1 MLQLAITLL
10 SSLACTP
17 AQADEPDAVVPEV
30 AVYEYECTVQE
41 PTELELPS
49 EDVIYMLERCNANAC
64 EPDRGRVIRQGTT
77 ITVTCQVDETLRLVV
92 IGG

>member
-10 SSLACTP
+10 SSLLACTP

-30 AVYEYECTVQE
+30 AVYEYECTAQE

-49 EDVIYMLERCNANAC
+49 EDVIYMLERCTNRC
-64 EPDRGRVIRQGTT
+64 EADDSRTYRIGTT
-77 ITVTCQVDETLRLVV
+77 LTAECQIGETLRLVV
-92 IGG
+92 IGA